1 MPETRT
7 ETINIEEVATVTDKN
22 NQSEWKLLAKPAWS
36 KFAVYFYMAKAVH
49 PSQPP
54 PGPVRCVLQRQGLK
68 QSKRNDPE
76 PHPDYDYYWRI
87 TVWDIVP
94 DPNDAGEPEYLEPG
108 DTPRAPE
115 RPRAAP
121 SSAPSGGNRGGQRD
135 ATGISIERQVAMK
148 EARPATEWLLQMQ
161 PTLVLAAMEGEDAD
175 ETTLTALYRR
185 TLDSIY
191 DHILARI
198 QEVEE

>member
-1 MPETRT
+1 MPEIRT
-7 ETINIEEVATVTDKN
+7 EYVNIERVAQVEGN
-22 NQSEWKLLAKPAWS
+22 NGPQWELALKVAWS
-36 KFAVYFYMAKAVH
+36 MYPIKIWMDIATHPARPATGDVYCSLKRGRLKA
-49 PSQPP
+49 
-54 PGPVRCVLQRQGLK
+54 GKTGDK
-68 QSKRNDPE
+68 
-76 PHPDYDYYWRI
+76 DYDYNWHMNAF
-87 TVWDIVP
+87 DIVP

-161 PTLVLAAMEGEDAD
+161 PTLVLATMEGEDAD